1 MNLDEYLWRSKI
13 TATEL
18 AKTVGVSLPTM
29 LLIKHQKHAPKLIT
43 ALKIM
48 AKTNGKVGLEDLLSK
63 QDVKDLKKWLE
74 GK

>member
-1 MNLDEYLWRSKI
+1 MDLDEYLWRSKR

-18 AKTVGVSLPTM
+18 AKKVNLSFPTM
-29 LLIKHQKHAPKLIT
+29 LLIKHKKKAPKLIT

-48 AKTNGKVGLEDLLSK
+48 VETNGEVGLEDLLSK